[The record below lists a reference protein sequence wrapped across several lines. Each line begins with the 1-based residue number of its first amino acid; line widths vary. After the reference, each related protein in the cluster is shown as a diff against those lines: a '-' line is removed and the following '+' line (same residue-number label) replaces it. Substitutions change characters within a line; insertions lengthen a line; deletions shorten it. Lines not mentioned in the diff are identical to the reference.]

1 MHYWKST
8 LRFKFPNF
16 KRQNLPN
23 LPFLV
28 GKWQLHL
35 EQSFAEAEHRN
46 YMLHALPFLWSV
58 GKSRRDLQFPFW
70 WNFHLIIVQL
80 WISRREYPLDTRQS
94 GQTRDG
100 NVTKDVKPRA
110 LLSWVDQAKI
120 DKRDVCETITPP
132 SIKTQITF
140 TKTEI
145 TAQQQIILCV
155 LLMGGGRGS
164 LPSELL
170 IHQSQICNQKYLS
183 LPARVFLKLWEKTS
197 NHLLN
202 HLIT

>member
-8 LRFKFPNF
+8 LRVKFPNF

-46 YMLHALPFLWSV
+46 YMPHALPFLWSV

-70 WNFHLIIVQL
+70 WNFQLIIVQL
-80 WISRREYPLDTRQS
+80 WIFLDFEKRVSTGYFPVHYPNPRQG

-100 NVTKDVKPRA
+100 NVAKDVKPRA

-120 DKRDVCETITPP
+120 DKRDICETITPP

-145 TAQQQIILCV
+145 TAQQQQIILCV
-155 LLMGGGRGS
+155 LLMGAGGGVFR
-164 LPSELL
+164 
-170 IHQSQICNQKYLS
+170 LS
-183 LPARVFLKLWEKTS
+183 S
-197 NHLLN
+197 
-202 HLIT
+202 

>member
-8 LRFKFPNF
+8 LRVKFPNF

-70 WNFHLIIVQL
+70 WNFQLIIVQL
-80 WISRREYPLDTRQS
+80 WIFLDFEKRVSTGYYTVHYPNPRQG

-100 NVTKDVKPRA
+100 NVAKDVKPRA

-120 DKRDVCETITPP
+120 DKRDICETITPP

-145 TAQQQIILCV
+145 TAQQQHILCA
-155 LLMGGGRGS
+155 LLMGGAGGGVFRLGS
-164 LPSELL
+164 
-170 IHQSQICNQKYLS
+170 
-183 LPARVFLKLWEKTS
+183 
-197 NHLLN
+197 
-202 HLIT
+202 